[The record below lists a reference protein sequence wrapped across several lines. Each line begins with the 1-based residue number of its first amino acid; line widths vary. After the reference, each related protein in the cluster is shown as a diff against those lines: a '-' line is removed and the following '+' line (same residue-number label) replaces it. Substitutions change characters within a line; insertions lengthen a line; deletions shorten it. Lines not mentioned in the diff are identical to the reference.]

1 MWAAT
6 ADKDLKKAFD
16 DAIEIAYGNGR
27 NGELENLANL
37 FGDVALD
44 NYQQA
49 LLKGL
54 DGGSTAAVDVA
65 WIDKRPIA
73 KLSATATGAELGDMM
88 LVVNEY
94 DPRGLQV
101 SRACLLEV
109 KQSPTEAIPPVPV
122 TGGEST
128 KNQFQILSTWPVLYG
143 LKATGSNH
151 DYLLE
156 NIITQPG
163 AAIGGVLAQA
173 WYVAVKPP
181 SATAPT
187 PMPWMAAPAT
197 TGAPF
202 EHTLGEIF
210 GACARGDSLT
220 NKKIGTPIGV
230 GRQFEKGKTLQ
241 NPPGWDALINTII
254 SVTNSYDLPNYYF
267 PHRPGRRYIPGRRF
281 APLAAFCGLSI
292 PSDAIPTA
300 SGVLIGILIT
310 CVTFAIS
317 KRFKARKCAP
327 AQDEAFPVLFFNVH
341 HSENIETVGE
351 RG

>member
-1 MWAAT
+1 MWTAT
-6 ADKDLKKAFD
+6 ADKELKKAFD

-37 FGDVALD
+37 FGDIALD

-54 DGGSTAAVDVA
+54 DGGSNAAVDVA

-88 LVVNEY
+88 LVVHEH

-109 KQSPTEAIPPVPV
+109 KQSPGGAIPPVPV

-128 KNQFQILSTWPVLYG
+128 RNQFQILSSWPTLYG
-143 LKATGSNH
+143 LKATGSNRA
-151 DYLLE
+151 YLLE

-163 AAIGGVLAQA
+163 AATGGVLAQA

-181 SATAPT
+181 STTAPT
-187 PMPWMAAPAT
+187 PMPWMAAPAAA
-197 TGAPF
+197 GAPF

-210 GACARGDSLT
+210 GACARGGSLT
-220 NKKIGTPIGV
+220 NTKVGAPIGV
-230 GRQFEKGKTLQ
+230 GRQFEEGKTLQ
-241 NPPGWDALINTII
+241 NPPGWDALINAII
-254 SVTNSYDLPNYYF
+254 SVTIFYDLPKHYF
-267 PHRPGRRYIPGRRF
+267 PHRAGRRYIPGRRF
-281 APLAAFCGLSI
+281 APLAAFCGLNI
-292 PSDAIPTA
+292 PSGAIPTA
-300 SGVLIGILIT
+300 TGVLIGILIA
-310 CVTFAIS
+310 CVAAAIFM
-317 KRFKARKCAP
+317 RRKAGKHAP
-327 AQDEAFPVLFFNVH
+327 AQDDAFPVLFLNVH
-341 HSENIETVGE
+341 HSENMEPAGE